1 MPDANETNA
10 EPPKGNL
17 VRRISGVLALIV
29 MVVSS
34 FMYIPE
40 DAVAGEIFA
49 GIFMG
54 VGAGAGVLVLGWVV
68 AYFLSRN
75 TENTQK

>member
-1 MPDANETNA
+1 MRDDNETNA

-17 VRRISGVLALIV
+17 VMRISGVLALIV

-40 DAVAGEIFA
+40 GAGQGEIFSA
-49 GIFMG
+49 IFMG
-54 VGAGAGVLVLGWVV
+54 VCTGSLVQGIGWVV
-68 AYFLSRN
+68 AYVTRRN
-75 TENTQK
+75 N